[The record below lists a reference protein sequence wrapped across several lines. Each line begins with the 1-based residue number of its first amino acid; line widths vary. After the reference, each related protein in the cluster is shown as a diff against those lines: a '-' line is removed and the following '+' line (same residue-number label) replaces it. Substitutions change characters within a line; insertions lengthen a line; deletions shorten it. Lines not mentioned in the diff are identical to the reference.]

1 MHFFYDPEF
10 WVLVAFVLAIA
21 LVWRRAN
28 AAIGQS
34 LDARAAKIKAEL
46 DEAQRLREDAQ
57 QALATY
63 QRRQRDALKE
73 ADAIVAHA
81 AAEAQR
87 LGQQAARDL
96 EAAIER
102 RQRQAED
109 KIHQAEA
116 KALAEVRSAAVDVA
130 MAAARR
136 IIGESLDAKRGA
148 QLIDDAIQALP
159 QRLH

>member
-1 MHFFYDPEF
+1 MHLIYDPEF
-10 WVLVAFVLAIA
+10 WVLVAFVLAVA
-21 LVWRRAN
+21 LVWRKAS

-46 DEAQRLREDAQ
+46 DEAQRLREEAQ
-57 QALATY
+57 QALASY

-73 ADAIVAHA
+73 AEAIVAHA
-81 AAEAQR
+81 VADAQR

-116 KALAEVRSAAVDVA
+116 KAVAEVRAVAVDVA
-130 MAAARR
+130 MSAARQ
-136 IIGESLDAKRGA
+136 IIGESLDASRGA